1 MRFRNSP
8 IAIIGDM
15 FSSRFNMKASSYFT
29 DGEIELAMGILGDLL
44 TNKEFLDE
52 VSISHDATDKYYKL
66 VEKIDVYFNDMK
78 IEDLE

>member
-1 MRFRNSP
+1 
-8 IAIIGDM
+8 
-15 FSSRFNMKASSYFT
+15 MKASSYFT

>member
-1 MRFRNSP
+1 
-8 IAIIGDM
+8 
-15 FSSRFNMKASSYFT
+15 MKASSYFT
-29 DGEIELAMGILGDLL
+29 DGEIELAIGILGDLL